1 MFYVMIASSLACA
14 KLVFGKTLRN
24 MIQTARYVTAN
35 ETGHLSGLSDKLHK
49 VTLLHI
55 KQNNIN

>member
-1 MFYVMIASSLACA
+1 MIASSLACA

-35 ETGHLSGLSDKLHK
+35 EAGHLSGLSDKLHK